1 MATRYFKAL
10 NDGYII
16 IGEYEV
22 TAQTYIGGGSPQ
34 QGNEG
39 RTYGTAQPLP
49 REWTK
54 GAYNIEV
61 ANFNEGAY
69 LSGIRV
75 NTKTVS
81 VPRVK
86 RVQFVNYYVNNGA
99 NTSVTLLAVDF
110 AKYDAGLQA
119 KVVKFY
125 ADDRAFVVDF
135 PVDGF
140 GARQTPKPFY
150 QVDINLNSCIMG
162 DFLDEAGAT
171 VTDAFIYF
179 GGTASFAQKYSVI
192 ESIYLESDTL
202 LDPDGLPLDVQTA
215 NGYAGQ
221 YGRLLRFYGAPIG
234 SKSVEPI
241 NFTATNPATGNGKA
255 IDKGLSYDV
264 AGNPVF
270 TPNYS
275 VRDGVTTVTQA
286 AYNVNKPILR

>member
-10 NDGYII
+10 NDGYIVV
-16 IGEYEV
+16 GEYEV

-34 QGNEG
+34 QGNEM

-49 REWTK
+49 KEWTK
-54 GAYNIEV
+54 GVYNLDIPG
-61 ANFNEGAY
+61 FNEGSY

-86 RVQFVNYYVNNGA
+86 RVQFLNFYLNTGS
-99 NTSVTLLAVDF
+99 NTSITLVAVDF

-119 KVVKFY
+119 KTAKVY
-125 ADDRAFVVDF
+125 LDDASFLVDF
-135 PVDGF
+135 PADGF
-140 GARQTPKPFY
+140 GARQIPKPFTKM
-150 QVDINLNSCIMG
+150 DINLNACIQG
-162 DFLDEAGAT
+162 DFLDEAGAA
-171 VTDAFIYF
+171 VNDVLIYF

-192 ESIYLESDTL
+192 ESIYLENDTL
-202 LDPDGLPLDVQTA
+202 LDPDGSASDVVTA

-221 YGRLLRFYGAPIG
+221 YGRLMRFYGTPVG
-234 SKSVEPI
+234 SKSVEGI
-241 NFTATNPATGNGKA
+241 NQTITNPATGYGKA
-255 IDKGLSYDV
+255 IDKGLNFDA

-275 VRDGVTTVTQA
+275 TRDGITTLTQA
-286 AYNVNKPILR
+286 AYNVTKPILR